1 MTALEDQRQR
11 LADDA
16 AEPRDLRVLIRRL
29 GDFVA
34 KVRGGLATVEWRTRR
49 EILRALVRRVELD
62 RRQVTICR
70 VPPPFTAPGPDGSVL
85 PDCRRR
91 ELATPRQHR
100 SGWTRGKA
108 QSLRRKPKAEE

>member
-1 MTALEDQRQR
+1 
-11 LADDA
+11 
-16 AEPRDLRVLIRRL
+16 
-29 GDFVA
+29 
-34 KVRGGLATVEWRTRR
+34 VRGGLATVEWRTRR

-91 ELATPRQHR
+91 AQCPRKYGT
-100 SGWTRGKA
+100 SSSVIIP
-108 QSLRRKPKAEE
+108 SLPGLPWF